1 MSCISQDTIYA
12 IHTVYNISEKGTI
25 KNSETGKN
33 TCTGSKEKNSYIGM
47 YWKGRYEVQC
57 GKRQA
62 KRLDFLTKAN

>member
-25 KNSETGKN
+25 KNCETGKN
-33 TCTGSKEKNSYIGM
+33 TVISKEKNSYIGM
-47 YWKGRYEVQC
+47 YQKGRYELQC
-57 GKRQA
+57 GKRRA